1 VSRSVKSAPD
11 LQFIEVRYAP
21 LWLLITG
28 IIFSLSLSLALL
40 PRVGM
45 LYSAAVLA
53 VTSTGIL
60 RLWFLGKSPVWLNDK
75 YFSVGRAKIERTWIG
90 DVHVLDQPAFLERIR
105 SQSTLTDYLALRNLQ
120 YGGVV
125 MSIKDASD
133 PYKYWVVSMRR
144 GNELGELLKR
154 DTGV

>member
-1 VSRSVKSAPD
+1 
-11 LQFIEVRYAP
+11 
-21 LWLLITG
+21 
-28 IIFSLSLSLALL
+28 
-40 PRVGM
+40 M